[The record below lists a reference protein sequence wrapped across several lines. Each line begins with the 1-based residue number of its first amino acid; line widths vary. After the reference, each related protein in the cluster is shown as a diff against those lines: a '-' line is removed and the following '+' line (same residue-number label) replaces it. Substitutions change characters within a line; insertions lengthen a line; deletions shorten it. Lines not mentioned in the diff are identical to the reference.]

1 MKNLLIQTEELPA
14 FENINVSDVE
24 PTIDKLLAESRIIV
38 QSLLANTKN
47 YNWDNL
53 LQTLEDMNDKLNR
66 TWSPASHLHSVADN
80 DQLREAYNNCISKLS
95 DYSTEMGQN
104 EELFHAYE
112 QIAGADSFKFLS
124 NDFF

>member
-53 LQTLEDMNDKLNR
+53 L
-66 TWSPASHLHSVADN
+66 
-80 DQLREAYNNCISKLS
+80 
-95 DYSTEMGQN
+95 
-104 EELFHAYE
+104 
-112 QIAGADSFKFLS
+112 
-124 NDFF
+124 